1 MEDILAEKISNQF
14 VEEVKE
20 KFLKPLPGLEAQL
33 KMAPETRRQQR
44 EIPNDARV
52 AGVMILLFEIDKKWN
67 TILIRRAEDGQY
79 HSAQISFPGGKN
91 EKFDVDIIATACREC
106 EEEIGIKRND
116 IEVLGTLTPIYIPP
130 SNFVVTATVGF
141 IPNAQY
147 LKAEEKEVQEII
159 QVPLEFLFHPKMKK
173 EQEVKPNVIS
183 PTYHLDETII
193 VWGATAMLISELE
206 HLLNLPKPPKQRIR
220 IHK

>member
-14 VEEVKE
+14 VEEGKE

-67 TILIRRAEDGQY
+67 NILIRRAEDGQT
-79 HSAQISFPGGKN
+79 HRGQISFPGGKN

>member
-1 MEDILAEKISNQF
+1 
-14 VEEVKE
+14 
-20 KFLKPLPGLEAQL
+20 LEAQL
-33 KMAPETRRQQR
+33 KMAPEIRRQQM
-44 EIPNDARV
+44 EIPADARL

-67 TILIRRAEDGQY
+67 TILIRRAEDGQT
-79 HSAQISFPGGKN
+79 HSGQISFPGGKN

-116 IEVLGTLTPIYIPP
+116 IEVLGTLTPIYVPP
-130 SNFVVTATVGF
+130 SNFVVTATIGF
-141 IPNAQY
+141 IANAQN
-147 LKAEEKEVQEII
+147 LKPDEKEVQEII
-159 QVPLEFLFHPKMKK
+159 QVPLEFLFHPKIKK
-173 EQEVKPNVIS
+173 EQEVKPNLMS

-220 IHK
+220 IRK